1 MLTDK
6 RITQT
11 WIAVIAI
18 IALMAVAGCHSQ
30 RNVEKSTRMGLA
42 EHMNVSADMHG
53 NEMAWQWW
61 MMSGWIDSLRMKMS
75 ADSIRTPH
83 GTIYGAV
90 VEAEAKDAGIESA
103 GQGLSESE
111 NRSELSGNAET
122 AAEAETSETT
132 DNETTVVAQPP
143 GYGTW
148 IAAGIIAALIMSIII
163 FARRRNKH
171 KS

>member
-61 MMSGWIDSLRMKMS
+61 MMSGWIDSLRVSMS

-83 GTIYGAV
+83 GTIYGAA
-90 VEAEAKDAGIESA
+90 VEAEAKEAGVESA
-103 GQGLSESE
+103 GQELSESE
-111 NRSELSGNAET
+111 NRSELSGSAET
-122 AAEAETSETT
+122 TANAETSETT
-132 DNETTVVAQPP
+132 GNETTVVARPP
-143 GYGTW
+143 GWGGW

-163 FARRRNKH
+163 LTKWRNKH